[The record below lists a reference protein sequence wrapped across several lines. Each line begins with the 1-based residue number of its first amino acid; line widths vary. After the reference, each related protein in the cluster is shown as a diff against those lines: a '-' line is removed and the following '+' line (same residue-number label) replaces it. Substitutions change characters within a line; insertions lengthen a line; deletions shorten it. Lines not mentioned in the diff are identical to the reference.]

1 MRMPNCKRAISC
13 SCQKTPF
20 PRSSDLFLRRQSA
33 CIPTQSYTSPF
44 LRSVRFYVMV
54 ERNLDANA
62 IENKHAFTVRDFLA
76 IGFRQRQLILNTFL
90 GIFSIAVV
98 VAFLLPTKYEA
109 QMKILVRHERAESV
123 VSPEREAPV
132 QWRTEVSE
140 EELQSEAEL
149 IKSRDL
155 LTKVVVACD
164 LQNLGVSSL
173 WNRTGD
179 KDDQRVSR
187 AVVALEKNLTVQPI
201 KLTNLISVAYKS
213 KDPQLA
219 ARVLNSLASLYLE
232 KHLAMHRAPGEFDF
246 FHQQAEEYRK
256 ALANAEAK
264 LTDFSRE
271 QGVVNPALEKEIT
284 VRKLTEFEAE
294 EKSARAS
301 IAGTRQ
307 TIRTL
312 ESQLA
317 TLPNRQTT
325 QVRTSD
331 NPQLMERMKSKLL
344 ELELK
349 RTELLT
355 KFEPTYRPVQEVEQ
369 QIAQT
374 REAIATAEKTPLRD
388 EITDRDPTYEALR
401 SELAKSKT
409 ELAAAEARAAA
420 TSALVRSYRT
430 ESQQLDH
437 KEVLQ
442 QGMLRAAKVDEEN
455 YMLYLRKQEEARI
468 SDALDQQRFSNVVVA
483 DPATVPYISQGRWL
497 LVVLLGGLI
506 ASLASVMLA
515 LAMDRWDPSFRTPD
529 EVESFLG
536 TPVVAAFPKNGR

>member
-1 MRMPNCKRAISC
+1 
-13 SCQKTPF
+13 
-20 PRSSDLFLRRQSA
+20 
-33 CIPTQSYTSPF
+33 
-44 LRSVRFYVMV
+44 MV
-54 ERNLDANA
+54 ERNLDATAAESTQSFNL
-62 IENKHAFTVRDFLA
+62 RGFLE
-76 IGFRQRQLILNTFL
+76 IGFRQRRVIINSFL
-90 GIFSIAVV
+90 GIFSVAVLL
-98 VAFLLPTKYEA
+98 AFLLPKQYEA
-109 QMKILVRHERAESV
+109 QMKILVRHERAESL
-123 VSPEREAPV
+123 VSPERESPV

-164 LQNLGVSSL
+164 LQNLGLSSF
-173 WNRTGD
+173 WNKTGD

-187 AVVALEKNLTVQPI
+187 AVLALEKNLTVQPI

-213 KDPQLA
+213 KDPQLV

-284 VRKLTEFEAE
+284 VRKLAEFEAE
-294 EKSARAS
+294 AKAAQAT
-301 IAGTRQ
+301 IAATRQ

-317 TLPNRQTT
+317 TLPRRETT

-355 KFEPTYRPVQEVEQ
+355 KFEPTYRPVQEVEE
-369 QIAQT
+369 QITQT
-374 REAIATAEKTPLRD
+374 KAAIESAEKAPLRD
-388 EITDRDPTYEALR
+388 ETTDRDPTYEALR
-401 SELAKSKT
+401 SELAKAKT
-409 ELAAAEARAAA
+409 ELAATQARTVA
-420 TSALVRSYRT
+420 TSSLIRTYRS
-430 ESQQLDH
+430 ESEKLDR
-437 KEVLQ
+437 KEFLQ
-442 QGMLRAAKVDEEN
+442 QDMVRAAKADEEN
-455 YMLYLRKQEEARI
+455 YMLYLRKAEEARI
-468 SDALDQQRFSNVVVA
+468 SDALDRQRFSNVVVA
-483 DPATVPYISQGRWL
+483 EPATVPFTSQGRWL
-497 LVVLLGGLI
+497 MVIVLGAFL
-506 ASLASVMLA
+506 ASLGSVMLA
-515 LAMDRWDPSFRTPD
+515 FIVDRWDPSFRTPE

-536 TPVVAAFPKNGR
+536 SPVVAAFPKSGN

>member
-1 MRMPNCKRAISC
+1 MI
-13 SCQKTPF
+13 
-20 PRSSDLFLRRQSA
+20 
-33 CIPTQSYTSPF
+33 
-44 LRSVRFYVMV
+44 
-54 ERNLDANA
+54 ERDLDAGA
-62 IENKHAFTVRDFLA
+62 EGSQSLHLRDLLE
-76 IGFRQRQLILNTFL
+76 IGFRQRRVIINSFL
-90 GIFSIAVV
+90 GIFSVAVLLG
-98 VAFLLPTKYEA
+98 FLLPKKYEA

-123 VSPEREAPV
+123 VSPERESPV

-164 LQNLGVSSL
+164 LQNIGLSSL
-173 WNRTGD
+173 LKGAGD
-179 KDDQRVSR
+179 QDDQRVSR
-187 AVVALEKNLTVQPI
+187 AVLALEKNLTVQPI
-201 KLTNLISVAYKS
+201 KLTNLISVSYKS
-213 KDPQLA
+213 KDPQLV

-232 KHLAMHRAPGEFDF
+232 KHLAMHRAPGEFEF

-256 ALANAEAK
+256 ALATAETK

-271 QGVVNPALEKEIT
+271 QGVVNPTLEKEIA
-284 VRKLTEFEAE
+284 VRKLAEFEADA
-294 EKSARAS
+294 KAAGAT
-301 IAGTRQ
+301 IAATRQ
-307 TIRTL
+307 SIRTL

-317 TLPNRQTT
+317 TLPKRATA

-331 NPQLMERMKSKLL
+331 NPQLMERMGSKLL
-344 ELELK
+344 ELELR

-355 KFEPTYRPVQEVEQ
+355 KFEPTYRPVQEVEE

-388 EITDRDPTYEALR
+388 EVTDRDPTYEALR
-401 SELAKSKT
+401 SE
-409 ELAAAEARAAA
+409 ARAAA
-420 TSALVRSYRT
+420 MSALVRTYRT

-437 KEVLQ
+437 KEVLHEAI
-442 QGMLRAAKVDEEN
+442 LRAAKTDEEN
-455 YMLYLRKQEEARI
+455 YMLYLHKQEEARI

-483 DPATVPYISQGRWL
+483 EPATVPFAPQGQWA

-515 LAMDRWDPSFRTPD
+515 FLVDRWDPSFRTPE

-536 TPVVAAFPKNGR
+536 TPVIAAFPKNGR